1 MRGLKNAVFSS
12 KILESYIDSQKHKS
26 HREQVESKAQSPDSS
41 STILEKESQAQQFSL
56 AKSHYENATLE
67 SSIDCRAATSVAARN
82 DRNNTTSKKVDS
94 STATNLS
101 KPQAAAN
108 NDDETTQ
115 TQTPS
120 DSKIF
125 ESQAQNVFS
134 QNAARR
140 QLKKRENARNRVYEN
155 SLQDSRILEL
165 ESGFF
170 KRAQGRI
177 LGVCNRSTRAE
188 IHDSSP
194 KAESSKE
201 TKPLICIPT
210 YNEAKNIAPLLREI
224 FSLFPKIH
232 ILIIDDNSTDGTQE
246 ILASLSRSYPNLH
259 VLKRAGKLGLASAY
273 IDGFLWGLKSGF
285 SHFIQMDA
293 DFSHHPRYLAQT
305 LANLPHFEVV
315 INSRN
320 IIGGG
325 VVGWGLSR
333 KILSRFGSLYARLW
347 LGARVMDFTG
357 GFNAYSARALS
368 AIDLHSIKSSGYCF
382 QIEMKYRAYKAGL
395 RLLELPIIFEDR
407 IAGKSKMS
415 KTIVLEALW
424 RTPFLRLQAIKATHK
439 KVCK

>member
-1 MRGLKNAVFSS
+1 MKN
-12 KILESYIDSQKHKS
+12 
-26 HREQVESKAQSPDSS
+26 
-41 STILEKESQAQQFSL
+41 STSNTAIPRILEKESQAQQFSL
-56 AKSHYENATLE
+56 AKSHYENAILESKTLDSSFSPSLRAVAEAKQGAAAVSLVIHKNKLE
-67 SSIDCRAATSVAARN
+67 SSMDCHATATALARN
-82 DRNNTTSKKVDS
+82 D
-94 STATNLS
+94 
-101 KPQAAAN
+101 
-108 NDDETTQ
+108 DEATQ
-115 TQTPS
+115 TPTPS

-177 LGVCNRSTRAE
+177 LGVRNRRAHE
-188 IHDSSP
+188 AIHDLSRKAESTSQKP
-194 KAESSKE
+194 TPKPNKAESSKE

-407 IAGKSKMS
+407 IAGKSKIS

>member
-1 MRGLKNAVFSS
+1 MKNAVFSS

>member
-1 MRGLKNAVFSS
+1 MKN
-12 KILESYIDSQKHKS
+12 
-26 HREQVESKAQSPDSS
+26 
-41 STILEKESQAQQFSL
+41 STSNTAIPRILEKESQAQQFSL
-56 AKSHYENATLE
+56 AKSHYENAILESKTLDSSFSPSLRGVAEAKQGAAAVSLVIHKNKLE
-67 SSIDCRAATSVAARN
+67 SSMDCHATATALARN
-82 DRNNTTSKKVDS
+82 D
-94 STATNLS
+94 
-101 KPQAAAN
+101 
-108 NDDETTQ
+108 DEATQ
-115 TQTPS
+115 TPTPS

>member
-1 MRGLKNAVFSS
+1 M
-12 KILESYIDSQKHKS
+12 
-26 HREQVESKAQSPDSS
+26 DSS
-41 STILEKESQAQQFSL
+41 TAQIPSLRDDEIAEAKQGEAEASLVIHKPTSSNNAQNNYSTS
-56 AKSHYENATLE
+56 AKLM
-67 SSIDCRAATSVAARN
+67 DCHALPSKSRN
-82 DRNNTTSKKVDS
+82 DRNNTASKKVDS
-94 STATNLS
+94 STATILNELRIFD
-101 KPQAAAN
+101 K
-108 NDDETTQ
+108 TTQ
-115 TQTPS
+115 KVGEPQTQAS
-120 DSKIF
+120 LDSRN
-125 ESQAQNVFS
+125 EAQN
-134 QNAARR
+134 
-140 QLKKRENARNRVYEN
+140 LKTPAK
-155 SLQDSRILEL
+155 DSRISKETSANAERCPLFCDEK
-165 ESGFF
+165 SGFCEC
-170 KRAQGRI
+170 AQGRA
-177 LGVCNRSTRAE
+177 LGVRNRRAHE
-188 IHDSSP
+188 AIHDLSR

-259 VLKRAGKLGLASAY
+259 ILKRAGKLGLASAY

-293 DFSHHPRYLAQT
+293 DFSHHPRYLSQT
-305 LANLPHFEVV
+305 LHNLSCFDVI

-347 LGARVMDFTG
+347 LGTRVMDFTG
-357 GFNAYSARALS
+357 GFNAYSARALR
-368 AIDLHSIKSSGYCF
+368 AINLHSIKSSGYCF

-424 RTPFLRLQAIKATHK
+424 RTPFLRLRVKRAER
-439 KVCK
+439 

>member
-1 MRGLKNAVFSS
+1 MKN
-12 KILESYIDSQKHKS
+12 
-26 HREQVESKAQSPDSS
+26 
-41 STILEKESQAQQFSL
+41 STSNTAIPRILEKESQAQQFSL
-56 AKSHYENATLE
+56 AKSHYENAILESKTLDSSFSPSLRAVAEAKQGAAAVSLVIHKNKLE
-67 SSIDCRAATSVAARN
+67 SSMDCHA
-82 DRNNTTSKKVDS
+82 
-94 STATNLS
+94 TATAL
-101 KPQAAAN
+101 AR

-134 QNAARR
+134 PNAARR

-170 KRAQGRI
+170 KRVQGRA
-177 LGVCNRSTRAE
+177 LGVRNRRAHE
-188 IHDSSP
+188 AIHDLSRKAESTSQKP
-194 KAESSKE
+194 TPKPNKAESSKE

>member
-1 MRGLKNAVFSS
+1 MDCHDFAN
-12 KILESYIDSQKHKS
+12 
-26 HREQVESKAQSPDSS
+26 
-41 STILEKESQAQQFSL
+41 
-56 AKSHYENATLE
+56 AKS
-67 SSIDCRAATSVAARN
+67 R
-82 DRNNTTSKKVDS
+82 
-94 STATNLS
+94 
-101 KPQAAAN
+101 
-108 NDDETTQ
+108 NDDENTQ
-115 TQTPS
+115 SSNTPQARANLDSSKSQS
-120 DSKIF
+120 DSKILD
-125 ESQAQNVFS
+125 EKCGLQGKSQGSYLSGNDCRDFS
-134 QNAARR
+134 P
-140 QLKKRENARNRVYEN
+140 LPHF
-155 SLQDSRILEL
+155 SL
-165 ESGFF
+165 
-170 KRAQGRI
+170 
-177 LGVCNRSTRAE
+177 
-188 IHDSSP
+188 
-194 KAESSKE
+194 KAESPQGQKP
-201 TKPLICIPT
+201 TPKPLICIPT

-424 RTPFLRLQAIKATHK
+424 RTPFLRLQAIKTTHK

>member
-1 MRGLKNAVFSS
+1 M
-12 KILESYIDSQKHKS
+12 
-26 HREQVESKAQSPDSS
+26 
-41 STILEKESQAQQFSL
+41 
-56 AKSHYENATLE
+56 
-67 SSIDCRAATSVAARN
+67 
-82 DRNNTTSKKVDS
+82 DS
-94 STATNLS
+94 STATILNELRIFD
-101 KPQAAAN
+101 K
-108 NDDETTQ
+108 TTQ
-115 TQTPS
+115 KVGEPQTQAS
-120 DSKIF
+120 LDSRN
-125 ESQAQNVFS
+125 EAQN
-134 QNAARR
+134 
-140 QLKKRENARNRVYEN
+140 LKTPAK
-155 SLQDSRILEL
+155 DSRISKETSANAERCPLFCDEK
-165 ESGFF
+165 SGFCEC
-170 KRAQGRI
+170 AQGRA
-177 LGVCNRSTRAE
+177 LGVRNRRAHE
-188 IHDSSP
+188 AIHDLSR
-194 KAESSKE
+194 KAESSTKE
-201 TKPLICIPT
+201 TKTPKPLICIPT

-232 ILIIDDNSTDGTQE
+232 ILVIDDNSTDGTQE
-246 ILASLSRSYPNLH
+246 ILASLSTTYPNLH
-259 VLKRAGKLGLASAY
+259 LLKRAGKLGLASAY

-293 DFSHHPRYLAQT
+293 DFSHHPRYLSQT
-305 LANLPHFEVV
+305 LHNLSCFDVI

-347 LGARVMDFTG
+347 LGTRVMDFTG
-357 GFNAYSARALS
+357 GFNAYSARALR
-368 AIDLHSIKSSGYCF
+368 AINLHSIKSSGYCF